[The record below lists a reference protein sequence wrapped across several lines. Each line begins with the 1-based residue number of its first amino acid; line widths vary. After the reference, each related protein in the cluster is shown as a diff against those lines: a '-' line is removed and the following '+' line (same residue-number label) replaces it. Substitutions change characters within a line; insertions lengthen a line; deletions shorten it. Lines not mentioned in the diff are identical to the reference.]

1 MTISHR
7 PQFASEPITPVP
19 GAADPTAMSHGEPSV
34 PTAFV
39 WREQRFDV
47 ARVLSTRRA
56 MGQDRGDTYL
66 RRHYYDIETADG
78 VRMTLY
84 FERNPS
90 DRSKRKRWW
99 LYTYST
105 PEPVIETPRLTLRR
119 WTYADRDAFRAM
131 VSNPDTMRH
140 LHDSVPLTPAQAD
153 DALFDT
159 IERYNDGF
167 GDWAIVRR
175 EDGLILGESGLTRL
189 PELDAIEIGYM
200 LEPMHWGQGY
210 ATEAATAVMRYAFDQ
225 LKLDRLV
232 ALTRPEN
239 ERSIRVL
246 EKLGMH
252 REGRVMH
259 RGHDMVKYAR
269 AQERG
274 TASPGT
280 ASRGTASRGTAS
292 PGTAS

>member
-1 MTISHR
+1 MTIAQR
-7 PQFASEPITPVP
+7 PQFASEPISPVP
-19 GAADPTAMSHGEPSV
+19 GAADPTAMAHGEPSV
-34 PTAFV
+34 PKAFV

-47 ARVLSTRRA
+47 ARVLATRRA

-66 RRHYYDIETADG
+66 RRHYYDVETADG

-99 LYTYST
+99 LYTYSL
-105 PEPVIETPRLTLRR
+105 PEPVIETPRLALRR

-131 VSNPDTMRH
+131 VSDPDLMRH

-153 DALFDT
+153 DALRET
-159 IERYNDGF
+159 IERYQEGF
-167 GDWAIVRR
+167 SDWAIVRLD
-175 EDGLILGESGLTRL
+175 DGLILGECGLTRL
-189 PELDAIEIGYM
+189 PEFDEIEIGYM
-200 LEPMHWGQGY
+200 LAPQHWGQGY
-210 ATEAATAVMRYAFDQ
+210 AFEAATAVTRYAFEQ
-225 LKLDRLV
+225 LKLDRLI

-246 EKLGMH
+246 EKLGMQ
-252 REGRVMH
+252 RVGPCVH
-259 RGHDMVKYAR
+259 RGHEMIKYSR

-274 TASPGT
+274 TT
-280 ASRGTASRGTAS
+280 SRGNTSRG
-292 PGTAS
+292 PV